1 MRSRISASVI
11 AVFSSLALLAFL
23 APGASADFP
32 QFQVSHF
39 GADDDPATGAQLSA
53 LSLNTRT
60 NQYLVVYIAGS
71 RATSADENHWNV
83 FAQRVDAGGAT
94 VGSPIQINAATT
106 NELCDFEPPSVA
118 YSRKANQWMVAWD
131 EGTPTDCDDAIYSQ
145 LVDANGNLVGP
156 HSQRISANGF
166 DDIETDPIVYNSA
179 ADEFFVVWTAEGPPG
194 TGPQNL
200 WGQRLTSAGAEVG
213 ADDEQLTHFTGTNS
227 SADDATSVAYDSKNQ
242 RYLAVVRG
250 VDQALIGNAHD
261 EIFGHLMSTDGSPI
275 GPDRFRISHVSATNP
290 GDAKPPS
297 VAYDPVNDRFLV
309 AWTGNPGTGGLAPNE
324 NEVFAQLVGSDG
336 SVLLPSDSR
345 ISHVGPD
352 GSGNFI
358 AARPSIAFNKFTG
371 QYLLDWSGDNDTEG
385 GVNDDSEIWGQAVAA
400 DGSDVGPSDFRISH
414 NGPDGDTNFAAG
426 RPSLAFNPI
435 SCQNVTVWH
444 TGDLANQGGGIG
456 GDNEKIN
463 VFGNVLP
470 ATACPPP
477 TIAKKGKP
485 KVKKKGKRFLVTPG
499 ITVTCPDI
507 EDCVATETVKVKGG
521 GGKASQAKT
530 KKGKKI
536 TVATATTTIP
546 LATTGKLSFKL
557 TKKGSKLL
565 RKQGKLKLKVQVTT
579 TIGTG
584 GPPVTKTIKVP
595 IKAPKR
601 KHH

>member
-1 MRSRISASVI
+1 MRSRISGVVI
-11 AVFSSLALLAFL
+11 AVFSALALLAFL
-23 APGASADFP
+23 APVASADFP

-39 GADDDPATGAQLSA
+39 GADNDPDTGAQLSG

-71 RATSADENHWNV
+71 RATSDDENHWNV
-83 FAQRVDAGGAT
+83 FAQRVDVGGVP
-94 VGSPIQINAATT
+94 VGSPIQVNAPTT

-131 EGTPTDCDDAIYSQ
+131 EGTATDCDDAIYSQ

-156 HSQRISANGF
+156 RSPRISATGF
-166 DDIETDPIVYNSA
+166 TDIETDPIVYNSA
-179 ADEFFVVWTAEGPPG
+179 ADEFFVVWTAVGPG
-194 TGPQNL
+194 QAPQNL
-200 WGQRLTSAGAEVG
+200 FGQRLTSAGAEVG
-213 ADDEQLTHFTGTNS
+213 FDDEQLTHFTGTSS

-250 VDQALIGNAHD
+250 VDQALIGNTHD

-275 GPDRFRISHVSATNP
+275 GPDRFRISHVSDTNP
-290 GDAKPPS
+290 NGDAKPAS
-297 VAYDPVNDRFLV
+297 VAYDPNNDRFLV
-309 AWTGNPGTGGLAPNE
+309 AWTGNPDIGTMAPNE

-352 GSGNFI
+352 GSANFI

-385 GVNDDSEIWGQAVAA
+385 GVDDESEIWGQAVAA

-426 RPSLAFNPI
+426 RPNLSFNPI
-435 SCQNVTVWH
+435 SCQNTTVWH

-456 GDNEKIN
+456 SDTEKIN

-470 ATACPPP
+470 ATGCPPP

-499 ITVTCPDI
+499 ISVTCPDI

-521 GGKASQAKT
+521 GGKASQAKK

-565 RKQGKLKLKVQVTT
+565 RKQGKLKLAVQVTAR
-579 TIGTG
+579 IGTG
-584 GPPVTKTIKVP
+584 GPPVAATEKVR
-595 IKAPKR
+595 IKAPRR